1 MNSQTYSPNLC
12 THCDTASYICKTL
25 IDHLIE
31 TVCLSDP
38 IRRYNIC
45 SDTIELILSIHDE
58 NIIDNDK
65 LKEYKE
71 KLNSMFRKV
80 FCTSPDEKGSQL
92 KFSEVENYK
101 ELKSDLIN
109 DDNIDTCDLQDNLKY
124 SNVTENDDCICN
136 ITDPPTK
143 CCENDKKSDE
153 NTNDNTNDNTNNN
166 TNEINYNKNKH
177 YVTTQG
183 IQAIDLIEAYGLNFN
198 LGNAIKYIARCNYK
212 GSKKDDL
219 EKAMWYIDREL
230 KTM

>member
-31 TVCLSDP
+31 TVCSSDP
-38 IRRYNIC
+38 IRRYHLC
-45 SDTIELILSIHDE
+45 SDTIELMLSIHDE
-58 NIIDNDK
+58 NIIDNDR
-65 LKEYKE
+65 LKEFQE
-71 KLNSMFRKV
+71 DLNIRFRRA
-80 FCTSPDEKGSQL
+80 FCKSPDEKGSQL
-92 KFSEVENYK
+92 TFSEVETYK
-101 ELKSDLIN
+101 VLKPDLIN
-109 DDNIDTCDLQDNLKY
+109 DNSINTCDLQDNLKY

-153 NTNDNTNDNTNNN
+153 DTENTTETDC
-166 TNEINYNKNKH
+166 NKNKH

-183 IQAIDLIEAYGLNFN
+183 IQAIDLIDAYNLNFN
-198 LGNAIKYIARCNYK
+198 LGNVIKYIARCNYK
-212 GSKKDDL
+212 DSKKDDL

-230 KTM
+230 KTL